1 VVNAR
6 TVISLTFDDTLA
18 DQFQAGDILAARGMR
33 GTFYVNSPRFGTSGY
48 MTLAQVRALEQAG
61 HEIAGHT
68 LTHANLPTLS
78 DADARTQIC
87 NDRAQLLDLG
97 FRATSFAY
105 PFGADN
111 GAVQGI
117 VRDCGYNSARDVGGL
132 ASTTYSSCQGCPW
145 TNPVPPANLFM
156 IRTNDSIH
164 VDTPLS
170 QMQQYVIDAENNG
183 GGYVPIVFHHVCDG
197 CNQDSVTA
205 ANLAAFL
212 DWLQTRAPATQVG
225 TVDQEI
231 GGAVQPAVTYP
242 PETVASTNL
251 APNPSLELD
260 ADGNQVPDC
269 WQRGGYGTNS
279 STYSLVTD
287 ASDGTRAQRI
297 QVTSY
302 TSGGRRLVTA
312 QDSGTCAPA
321 AAVGHRY
328 TVTAFYKSNV
338 PPRFTAYY
346 RNASGSWVYLS
357 ESPSLPTSTTYRQ
370 ATYTTPAIPSG
381 ATHVSIGLTIYAV
394 GTITMDQFTL
404 VDIDAPPP
412 QPDTDTTQPSGTI
425 LCNGTACSPNPY
437 TSSVSVSL
445 AGWDFSGIRQIRYT
459 TNGSD
464 PANGTIY
471 SSPFN
476 VSTTTNVRVL
486 VTDNAGNTT
495 SFAKT
500 IRFGA
505 ADTTPPAL
513 SIACNGAACASTPY
527 GAPVSVSLAATDA
540 SGIREIRYTTDGSN
554 PANGTI
560 YSAPFTVSS
569 TTTVRAIATDNANNS
584 STATQTIQVTPP
596 DTTPPALTIAC
607 NGNTCSSIAYAPPVT
622 VTLSSNDAGSGIRE
636 VRYTLDGSDPTTGTL
651 YTGSFQLNSNATVR
665 AIAFDN
671 AGNSTTASQTIL
683 VGQQGD
689 TTPPTLTISCNG
701 AACQST
707 PYSPPVTI
715 TLTATDASGIGDL
728 RYTTDGSD
736 PVGGTP
742 YTGPF
747 TISST
752 ATIRA
757 IAADTANNQTTL
769 SQNVAVGAPA
779 DTTPPSLSIA
789 CDGAACSASAY
800 SGPVGVTLTASDASG
815 IASIRYT
822 TNGADPATSGTLYT
836 APFTVSSTATVR
848 AVATDNA
855 GNATTL
861 SQTIQITPPETTPP
875 TISIT
880 CNGGSCAQT
889 FTEPVNVVI
898 TATDASGI
906 REIRYTTNGSDPANG
921 QPYDGNFTRGTT
933 TTVRAWAMDNAG
945 NTATVSQT
953 ITINIQS
960 NLLQNPSLELDANGD
975 QIPDC
980 WKRDGYGTNTRTF
993 AFTSNAFDGARAQQ
1007 LTITNFSSGG
1017 GRLASAQ
1024 DSGAC
1029 APAVMP
1035 GRTYTVTAYYIAN
1048 VAPRVSVYV
1057 RNSSGSWSW
1066 FAESSALPT
1075 STTYRQATYTT
1086 PPLPA
1091 GTTHISIG
1099 LSIFSAGSITTDL
1112 YSLVAN

>member
-33 GTFYVNSPRFGTSGY
+33 GVFYINTPRIGTSGY
-48 MTLAQVRALEQAG
+48 MTMAQVKALEQAG
-61 HEIAGHT
+61 HEIGGHT

-78 DADARTQIC
+78 DADARTQVC
-87 NDRAQLLDLG
+87 NDRAQLLDMG
-97 FRATSFAY
+97 FRVTSFAY

-111 GAVQGI
+111 SAVQGI

-132 ASTTYSSCQGCPW
+132 QSTTYSSCQGCPW
-145 TNPVPPANLFM
+145 TNPVPPANLYM

-197 CNQDSVTA
+197 CNPDSVTA
-205 ANLAAFL
+205 TNLAAFL

-231 GGAVQPAVTYP
+231 GGTVRDPVTYP
-242 PETVASTNL
+242 PSTPQTNL
-251 APNPSLELD
+251 APNPSLEAD

-269 WQRGGYGTNS
+269 WQRGGYGTS
-279 STYSLVTD
+279 SSSYSLVTD

-297 QVTSY
+297 DITSY

-321 AAVGHRY
+321 ATVGHRY
-328 TVTAFYKSNV
+328 TVTAFYKANV

-346 RNASGSWVYLS
+346 RSASGVWTYLS
-357 ESPSLPTSTTYRQ
+357 ESPSLPASTTYRQ

-404 VDIDAPPP
+404 VDIDATQQPPA
-412 QPDTDTTQPSGTI
+412 DTIAPSGTI
-425 LCNGTACSPNPY
+425 LCNGGACSPNPY
-437 TSSVSVSL
+437 SSPVSVSL

-464 PANGTIY
+464 PTNGTIY

-505 ADTTPPAL
+505 ADTTPPVL
-513 SIACNGAACASTPY
+513 SIACNGAACASTSYSGPVSVSLAATDATGIRDIRY
-527 GAPVSVSLAATDA
+527 TTDGSNPANGTIYTAPFTVSSTATVRAIATDNANNTSTVTQTIQITPADTTPPALSIACNGTTCQSTAYSAPVSVSLTATDA
-540 SGIREIRYTTDGSN
+540 SGIREIRYTTDGSD
-554 PANGTI
+554 PATAGTL

-569 TTTVRAIATDNANNS
+569 TTTVRAIAIDNANNS
-584 STATQTIQVTPP
+584 TPLTQTIQFAAA
-596 DTTPPALTIAC
+596 DTTPPALSIAC
-607 NGNTCSSIAYAPPVT
+607 NGT
-622 VTLSSNDAGSGIRE
+622 
-636 VRYTLDGSDPTTGTL
+636 
-651 YTGSFQLNSNATVR
+651 
-665 AIAFDN
+665 
-671 AGNSTTASQTIL
+671 
-683 VGQQGD
+683 
-689 TTPPTLTISCNG
+689 
-701 AACQST
+701 ACQST
-707 PYSPPVTI
+707 PYSPPVAI
-715 TLTATDASGIGDL
+715 SLTATDASGIQNI

-736 PVGGTP
+736 PTTSGAV
-742 YTGPF
+742 YSGPF
-747 TISST
+747 SISST
-752 ATIRA
+752 TTVRA
-757 IAADTANNQTTL
+757 IATDNAGNTTTL
-769 SQNVAVGAPA
+769 SQTIAVGAPA

-789 CDGAACSASAY
+789 CNGANCSANAY
-800 SGPVGVTLTASDASG
+800 SGPVSVSLTASDASG

-822 TNGADPATSGTLYT
+822 TNGSDPATSGTVYT
-836 APFTVSSTATVR
+836 APFTVTSTTTVR

-861 SQTIQITPPETTPP
+861 TQTIQITAPDTTPP
-875 TISIT
+875 TLAIA
-880 CNGGSCAQT
+880 CNGGNCTST
-889 FTEPVNVVI
+889 FTAPVSVTL
-898 TATDASGI
+898 TASDASGI
-906 REIRYTTNGSDPANG
+906 AEIRYTTNGSDPTSGTLYTGA
-921 QPYDGNFTRGTT
+921 FTVSSSATIRA
-933 TTVRAWAMDNAG
+933 TTVDNAG
-945 NTATVSQT
+945 NRTSLTQA
-953 ITINIQS
+953 ITINS
-960 NLLQNPSLELDANGD
+960 GPTNLLQNASLEIDANGD

-993 AFTSNAFDGARAQQ
+993 AYTSNAFDGARAQQ
-1007 LTITNFSSGG
+1007 LTITSFSSGG

-1029 APAVMP
+1029 APAATP
-1035 GRTYTVTAYYIAN
+1035 GRTYTITANYISN
-1048 VAPRVSVYV
+1048 VAPRVSVYI

-1086 PPLPA
+1086 PALPA
-1091 GTTHISIG
+1091 GTTHIRVG
-1099 LSIFSAGSITTDL
+1099 LSIFSAGSITTDA
-1112 YSLVAN
+1112 YTLVAN